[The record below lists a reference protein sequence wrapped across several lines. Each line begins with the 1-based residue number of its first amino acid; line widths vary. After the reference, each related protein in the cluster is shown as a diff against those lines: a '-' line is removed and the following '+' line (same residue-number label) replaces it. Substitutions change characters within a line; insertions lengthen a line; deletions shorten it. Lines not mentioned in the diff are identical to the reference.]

1 MIDLL
6 YRRYAN
12 PQFIFDM
19 PADDGLSFI
28 LFAFKQE
35 EDSLIYQ
42 RWIVGGQFSM
52 SFDDFKAQL
61 IPHTPKTDKAIM
73 QDVEKILKSVTP
85 NKKGGEA
92 K

>member
-1 MIDLL
+1 
-6 YRRYAN
+6 
-12 PQFIFDM
+12 M

-35 EDSLIYQ
+35 EDSLLYS

-52 SFDDFKAQL
+52 SFDAFKAQL
-61 IPHTPKTDKAIM
+61 CPKIPKTDKEIF
-73 QDVEKILKSVTP
+73 QDSEKILKAFAQQR
-85 NKKGGEA
+85 KGGEA